1 MSKLDDSRE
10 KASIPVGILYA
21 TIPFMILVVAM
32 VLAPLLLAI
41 RRESRE
47 QRASVTQ
54 VAHDDTTAGEPLSY
68 RPSVRGWSV
77 PERV

>member
-1 MSKLDDSRE
+1 MSKPDNSRE

-21 TIPFMILVVAM
+21 TVPFMILVVAM

-41 RRESRE
+41 RRESLE

-54 VAHDDTTAGEPLSY
+54 VAHHDTTAGEALSNAA
-68 RPSVRGWSV
+68 
-77 PERV
+77 